1 MRPGKIDWGQ
11 VLIALISC
19 HNVFSCSRI
28 DYDYIKI
35 LENVV
40 STFMIQHQWSKV
52 VACDIL
58 ALWEYG
64 NQETDTSIC
73 YSIILFS
80 YANIERNY

>member
-40 STFMIQHQWSKV
+40 STFMIQHQSHPN
-52 VACDIL
+52 ACAWL
-58 ALWEYG
+58 AARYKSRNL
-64 NQETDTSIC
+64 NLTAKT
-73 YSIILFS
+73 
-80 YANIERNY
+80 IELYKDVE